1 MMMKESQD
9 EFTTSKNRE
18 NAASTV
24 PNGVSRDETKN
35 LNLLQGLRL
44 CQDAWAPKSPWD
56 GHGAHAAL
64 WGRPAGSFLV
74 VQDSSSQDQLLCVS
88 VGDRGEPVKEFP
100 ILTTGTALRLTASHL
115 AFPDLFQ
122 LLHFYTLSR
131 DVLPVCLLVPSWV
144 YNLNNLPDHLV
155 PLLGPKTW
163 LCSPSDPLVSGM
175 TPETQDNTE
184 SRETVMCTIQVTAAS
199 GAMCFINPLYL
210 QEHGDDWLA
219 HSSASQ
225 INLPINLRRDRRLST
240 TRAWTGRGLK
250 QRSSTLAD
258 DSSSS
263 FDSEKGSFEKNPD
276 SPATPGGVVLRRA
289 SGASKEDSL
298 KRASVDSIQ
307 SPLPQS
313 PHRVSWIE
321 DKIWLNSSL
330 PSSLLQPPGLELDSL
345 SVSSIEEESE
355 PALSPSPSLP
365 SPRFHLADKMK
376 NRLSA
381 VGQALGGLVSPQRR
395 LSKRVQEMAERKGG
409 AFAEAVR
416 GFVEQTLA
424 NGVTPGVTC
433 TEMLQEVRSSLTA
446 LRETLLDYSE
456 IQSIT
461 DSFGDTPDFELDA
474 MLELALHKVALKP
487 VYTHLYVCLKTARRD
502 DGTLQRLEANKSTL
516 ENRDLEELEGAAG
529 AGVPDSSMMEKIQQR
544 WTTMHEAY
552 SPSKKVDTLLKVCK
566 NIYHS
571 MNANAKPGTVFGADD
586 FLPCLTWVLL
596 RSDVA
601 TLQVDTDYMM
611 ELLDPMQLQGEG
623 GYYLTSL
630 YAALFYISSFRPRLA
645 KRQLSAEAH
654 RSLSQWHR
662 RRTLH
667 CNQSRR
673 SRNRR
678 TIRRHGPTDGGRKT
692 SDEQNSLNASTESSS
707 LTDVMP
713 ATSSVQETLQN
724 LDEELEAVK
733 EEEDGQQ
740 IQSPETLHLTSSKIE
755 DKVRGD
761 GVCWKEDN

>member
-1 MMMKESQD
+1 MMMKESKD
-9 EFTTSKNRE
+9 EFTTSGNRE
-18 NAASTV
+18 NADSAV
-24 PNGVSRDETKN
+24 PNGVSRDPTKT
-35 LNLLQGLRL
+35 LSLQQSLRL
-44 CQDAWAPKSPWD
+44 CQEAWGPKSPWD
-56 GHGAHAAL
+56 RHGAHAAL
-64 WGRPAGSFLV
+64 WGRPSGSFLV
-74 VQDSSSQDQLLCVS
+74 VQGSLSQDRLLCVS
-88 VGDRGEPVKEFP
+88 VEDSGEPVKEFP
-100 ILTTGTALRLTASHL
+100 IITTGTALQLKTSHL

-131 DVLPVCLLVPSWV
+131 DVLPACLLVPSWV
-144 YNLNNLPDHLV
+144 YTFINLPDHLV
-155 PLLGPKTW
+155 PLLGPKAW
-163 LCSPSDPLVSGM
+163 LCPSSDLQANSM
-175 TPETQDNTE
+175 TSETQDTE
-184 SRETVMCTIQVTAAS
+184 EMPETVLCTIQVTAAN

-210 QEHGDDWLA
+210 QEHGDDWLT
-219 HSSASQ
+219 HSSASPV
-225 INLPINLRRDRRLST
+225 NRPIGLRRDKRLST
-240 TRAWTGRGLK
+240 TRSWEGRGLK
-250 QRSSTLAD
+250 QRPSALAKD
-258 DSSSS
+258 NSSS
-263 FDSEKGSFEKNPD
+263 FDYDRGSFEK
-276 SPATPGGVVLRRA
+276 SPVSPSTPGGVVLRRA
-289 SGASKEDSL
+289 SGTSKEDPL
-298 KRASVDSIQ
+298 KRESTDSIQ

-321 DKIWLNSSL
+321 DKIWLNSPI
-330 PSSLLQPPGLELDSL
+330 PSSLLHPPCLELDSL

-355 PALSPSPSLP
+355 SALSPSPMLP

-381 VGQALGGLVSPQRR
+381 VGQALGGLVSPHRR
-395 LSKRVQEMAERKGG
+395 LSKRVQEMSERKGG

-424 NGVTPGVTC
+424 SGDAPGVSC

-446 LRETLLDYSE
+446 LREMLFDCPE

-461 DSFGDTPDFELDA
+461 DSFGDTSDFELDA
-474 MLELALHKVALKP
+474 LLELALHKVALKP
-487 VYTHLYVCLKTARRD
+487 VYTHLYVYLKTARRD

-516 ENRDLEELEGAAG
+516 ENRSLEELEGAAG

-544 WTTMHEAY
+544 WTAMHEAY
-552 SPSKKVDTLLKVCK
+552 SPSKKVNTLLKVCK

-601 TLQVDTDYMM
+601 ILQVDTDYMM

-654 RSLSQWHR
+654 KSLSQWHR

-667 CNQSRR
+667 GNQSRC

-678 TIRRHGPTDGGRKT
+678 TIRRHGPPAGGRT
-692 SDEQNSLNASTESSS
+692 TAEDGNSLNESTESSS
-707 LTDVMP
+707 LTDVLP
-713 ATSSVQETLQN
+713 ATHSMQEPLQG
-724 LDEELEAVK
+724 LDEELEAVR
-733 EEEDGQQ
+733 EEEEGSAGREQTQ
-740 IQSPETLHLTSSKIE
+740 LPETLDLTRPKRA
-755 DKVRGD
+755 DGD
-761 GVCWKEDN
+761 

>member
-1 MMMKESQD
+1 MMMKESKD
-9 EFTTSKNRE
+9 EFTTSENRE
-18 NAASTV
+18 NSAGTV
-24 PNGVSRDETKN
+24 PNGVSKDETK
-35 LNLLQGLRL
+35 LLSLLKGLRL

-56 GHGAHAAL
+56 SHGAHAAL

-122 LLHFYTLSR
+122 LLHFYTVSR
-131 DVLPVCLLVPSWV
+131 DVLPLCLLVPSWV
-144 YNLNNLPDHLV
+144 YAINSLPDHLI
-155 PLLGPKTW
+155 PLLGPKSW
-163 LCSPSDPLVSGM
+163 LCPSSDPLISSM
-175 TPETQDNTE
+175 TSETQDIAKTI
-184 SRETVMCTIQVTAAS
+184 MCTIQVTAAN

-210 QEHGDDWLA
+210 QEHGDDWLT
-219 HSSASQ
+219 HSSASTV
-225 INLPINLRRDRRLST
+225 NLPMNFRRDKRLST
-240 TRAWTGRGLK
+240 TRAWAGRGLK
-250 QRSSTLAD
+250 QRSSTLSD

-263 FDSEKGSFEKNPD
+263 FDHDRGSFEKKPD
-276 SPATPGGVVLRRA
+276 SPAPPGGVVLRRA
-289 SGASKEDSL
+289 SGASKEDPL

-365 SPRFHLADKMK
+365 SPRLHLADKMK

-381 VGQALGGLVSPQRR
+381 VGQALGGLVSPHRR

-424 NGVTPGVTC
+424 SRVSTGGTC
-433 TEMLQEVRSSLTA
+433 TEMLQEVRSSLTS
-446 LRETLLDYSE
+446 LRETLLDCPE

-461 DSFGDTPDFELDA
+461 DSIGDTPDFELDA

-487 VYTHLYVCLKTARRD
+487 VYSHLYVCLKTARRD

-516 ENRDLEELEGAAG
+516 EKRSLEELEGTAG
-529 AGVPDSSMMEKIQQR
+529 AGIPDSSMMDKIQQR

-571 MNANAKPGTVFGADD
+571 MNAYAKPGTVFGADD

-611 ELLDPMQLQGEG
+611 ELLDPTQLQGEG

-654 RSLSQWHR
+654 KSLSQWHR

-678 TIRRHGPTDGGRKT
+678 TIRRHGPADGSRKT
-692 SDEQNSLNASTESSS
+692 SDEQNSLNASTESSG

-713 ATSSVQETLQN
+713 ASSDMQETLQG

-733 EEEDGQQ
+733 EEEEGQ
-740 IQSPETLHLTSSKIE
+740 IQCKETLHLTSSKTE
-755 DKVRGD
+755 DKVGGD
-761 GVCWKEDN
+761 GVSWKEDD

>member
-1 MMMKESQD
+1 MMMKESKD
-9 EFTTSKNRE
+9 EFTTSENRE
-18 NAASTV
+18 NPSSTV
-24 PNGVSRDETKN
+24 PNGVSRHETKI
-35 LNLLQGLRL
+35 LSLLQGLRL
-44 CQDAWAPKSPWD
+44 CQEAWAPKSPWD
-56 GHGAHAAL
+56 SHGAHAAL

-88 VGDRGEPVKEFP
+88 VGDRGEPVKEFS

-115 AFPDLFQ
+115 AFPDLCQ

-144 YNLNNLPDHLV
+144 YTLNTLPDHLV

-163 LCSPSDPLVSGM
+163 LCPSSDPVVSSM
-175 TPETQDNTE
+175 TPETQGITE
-184 SRETVMCTIQVTAAS
+184 TPKTVMCTIQVTAAS

-210 QEHGDDWLA
+210 QEHGDDWLS
-219 HSSASQ
+219 HSSTSQ
-225 INLPINLRRDRRLST
+225 INLPIRLRRESP
-240 TRAWTGRGLK
+240 TRAWVGRELK
-250 QRSSTLAD
+250 KRSSTLAD
-258 DSSSS
+258 NNSSG
-263 FDSEKGSFEKNPD
+263 FDHDRGSFEKNPD
-276 SPATPGGVVLRRA
+276 DPATPGGVVLRRA
-289 SGASKEDSL
+289 SGASKDDPL
-298 KRASVDSIQ
+298 KRSSDDFIQ
-307 SPLPQS
+307 SPLSQS

-330 PSSLLQPPGLELDSL
+330 TSSLLQPPGLELDSL
-345 SVSSIEEESE
+345 SVSSIEEETE
-355 PALSPSPSLP
+355 PALSPSPAVP
-365 SPRFHLADKMK
+365 SPRLHLADKMK

-381 VGQALGGLVSPQRR
+381 VGQALGGLMSPQRR

-424 NGVTPGVTC
+424 GEAVPGVTC

-446 LRETLLDYSE
+446 LKETLFDCPE
-456 IQSIT
+456 IQSII
-461 DSFGDTPDFELDA
+461 DSIGDTPDFDLDA
-474 MLELALHKVALKP
+474 VLELALHKVALKP
-487 VYTHLYVCLKTARRD
+487 VYSHLYVCLKTARRD
-502 DGTLQRLEANKSTL
+502 DCTLQRLEANKSTL
-516 ENRDLEELEGAAG
+516 ENRSLEELEGAAG

-571 MNANAKPGTVFGADD
+571 MNANAKPGTIFGADD

-611 ELLDPMQLQGEG
+611 ELLDPVQLQGEG

-678 TIRRHGPTDGGRKT
+678 TIRRHGLADESCKT
-692 SDEQNSLNASTESSS
+692 SDEQNYLNASTESSS

-713 ATSSVQETLQN
+713 ATSSVQETLQG
-724 LDEELEAVK
+724 LDEELEDVK
-733 EEEDGQQ
+733 EGEEGQQ
-740 IQSPETLHLTSSKIE
+740 ILSPETLHITTPKTE
-755 DKVRGD
+755 GKERGD
-761 GVCWKEDN
+761 GVSWEEDN

>member
-1 MMMKESQD
+1 MMKD
-9 EFTTSKNRE
+9 EFTTSESRE
-18 NAASTV
+18 NPASTV
-24 PNGVSRDETKN
+24 PNGVSRNEKQILT
-35 LNLLQGLRL
+35 LLQGLRL
-44 CQDAWAPKSPWD
+44 SQDAWAPKSPWD
-56 GHGAHAAL
+56 RHGAHAAL

-88 VGDRGEPVKEFP
+88 VGDRGEPVKEYP
-100 ILTTGTALRLTASHL
+100 ILTTGAALHLNASHL
-115 AFPDLFQ
+115 AFPDLCQ

-144 YNLNNLPDHLV
+144 YTLNNLSAHHV

-163 LCSPSDPLVSGM
+163 LCPSSDPLITST
-175 TPETQDNTE
+175 TPETQGITE
-184 SRETVMCTIQVTAAS
+184 KPKTVMCTIQVTAAS

-219 HSSASQ
+219 HPSASQ
-225 INLPINLRRDRRLST
+225 LNLPIRLRRKST
-240 TRAWTGRGLK
+240 RRAWVGRGLK
-250 QRSSTLAD
+250 QKSSTLAED
-258 DSSSS
+258 NSSS
-263 FDSEKGSFEKNPD
+263 FDHDRGSFEKNPEA
-276 SPATPGGVVLRRA
+276 PATPGGVVLRRL
-289 SGASKEDSL
+289 SGTSKEDPI
-298 KRASVDSIQ
+298 KRSSVDSIKC
-307 SPLPQS
+307 PLPQS
-313 PHRVSWIE
+313 PHRVSWLE
-321 DKIWLNSSL
+321 DNKIWLNSSL
-330 PSSLLQPPGLELDSL
+330 TSSLLQPPGLELDSL
-345 SVSSIEEESE
+345 SVSSIEEETE
-355 PALSPSPSLP
+355 QELSPSPS
-365 SPRFHLADKMK
+365 PRLHLADKMM

-381 VGQALGGLVSPQRR
+381 VGQALGGLMSPQRR

-424 NGVTPGVTC
+424 CGAGPGVTC

-446 LRETLLDYSE
+446 LKETLFDSPE

-461 DSFGDTPDFELDA
+461 DSIGDTPDFELDA
-474 MLELALHKVALKP
+474 VLELAIHKVALKP
-487 VYTHLYVCLKTARRD
+487 VYSHLYVCLKTARRD

-516 ENRDLEELEGAAG
+516 ENRSLEELEGASG

-611 ELLDPMQLQGEG
+611 ELLDPMLLQGEG

-630 YAALFYISSFRPRLA
+630 YAALFYITSFRPRLA
-645 KRQLSAEAH
+645 KRQLSAEAQ

-678 TIRRHGPTDGGRKT
+678 TIRRHGPADESCKT
-692 SDEQNSLNASTESSS
+692 AEEQNSLNASTESSS

-713 ATSSVQETLQN
+713 TTSYVHEPLQG
-724 LDEELEAVK
+724 LDEELEDPK
-733 EEEDGQQ
+733 EEEEGQQ
-740 IQSPETLHLTSSKIE
+740 ILSPKPFHITTPKTEGKE
-755 DKVRGD
+755 RAD
-761 GVCWKEDN
+761 GVSWTEDN

>member
-1 MMMKESQD
+1 MMKEPKD
-9 EFTTSKNRE
+9 ETESNENRKNIS
-18 NAASTV
+18 STV
-24 PNGVSRDETKN
+24 PNGISGDPAKT
-35 LNLLQGLRL
+35 LGLLHGLRV

-56 GHGAHAAL
+56 RHGAHTAL

-74 VQDSSSQDQLLCVS
+74 VQGSLSQDQLLCVS
-88 VGDRGEPVKEFP
+88 VGDSGEPVKEFS
-100 ILTTGTALRLTASHL
+100 IMTTEKALRLTASHL

-144 YNLNNLPDHLV
+144 YTLKNLPDHLV

-163 LCSPSDPLVSGM
+163 LCPSSDLQAKSSM
-175 TPETQDNTE
+175 TPETAETA
-184 SRETVMCTIQVTAAS
+184 ETVMCTIQVTAAS

-210 QEHGDDWLA
+210 HEHGDDWLT
-219 HSSASQ
+219 HSSA
-225 INLPINLRRDRRLST
+225 NPVRHPLRRDKRLST
-240 TRAWTGRGLK
+240 TRTWEGRGLK
-250 QRSSTLAD
+250 KRSSSPAEDCSTFNND
-258 DSSSS
+258 R
-263 FDSEKGSFEKNPD
+263 GSFEKTPVTP
-276 SPATPGGVVLRRA
+276 STTPGGVVLRRA
-289 SGASKEDSL
+289 SGTSKEDPL
-298 KRASVDSIQ
+298 KRASTDSIQ

-321 DKIWLNSSL
+321 DKIWLNSPL
-330 PSSLLQPPGLELDSL
+330 PSSQLQPPCLELDSL

-365 SPRFHLADKMK
+365 SHRFQLADKMK

-381 VGQALGGLVSPQRR
+381 VGQAIGGLMSPQRR
-395 LSKRVQEMAERKGG
+395 LSNRVQEMAERKSG

-416 GFVEQTLA
+416 EFIEQTLTSEP
-424 NGVTPGVTC
+424 TPEITY

-446 LRETLLDYSE
+446 LREILFDSTE

-461 DSFGDTPDFELDA
+461 DSFGDTPDFELDS

-487 VYTHLYVCLKTARRD
+487 VYSHLYVCLKTARRD
-502 DGTLQRLEANKSTL
+502 DGTLQRLEANKSIL
-516 ENRDLEELEGAAG
+516 EDRNLEELEGAAG
-529 AGVPDSSMMEKIQQR
+529 AGVPDSSVMEKILQR
-544 WTTMHEAY
+544 WTAMHEAY
-552 SPSKKVDTLLKVCK
+552 SPSKKVGTLLKVCK

-630 YAALFYISSFRPRLA
+630 YAALFYISSFRPRVA

-678 TIRRHGPTDGGRKT
+678 TIRRHGSSNGNRRT
-692 SDEQNSLNASTESSS
+692 SEERNSLKASTESSS
-707 LTDVMP
+707 LTDDKSD
-713 ATSSVQETLQN
+713 THESLQG
-724 LDEELEAVK
+724 LDEELQVLK
-733 EEEDGQQ
+733 EEEEGSADREQVQ
-740 IQSPETLHLTSSKIE
+740 LPETVNTSPQIDEK
-755 DKVRGD
+755 DRAVR
-761 GVCWKEDN
+761 VSWNERS

>member
-1 MMMKESQD
+1 MMMKESKD
-9 EFTTSKNRE
+9 EFTTSENRE
-18 NAASTV
+18 NSAGTV
-24 PNGVSRDETKN
+24 PNGVSKDETK
-35 LNLLQGLRL
+35 LLSLLKGLRL

-56 GHGAHAAL
+56 SHGAHAAL

-100 ILTTGTALRLTASHL
+100 ILTTGT
-115 AFPDLFQ
+115 
-122 LLHFYTLSR
+122 
-131 DVLPVCLLVPSWV
+131 
-144 YNLNNLPDHLV
+144 
-155 PLLGPKTW
+155 
-163 LCSPSDPLVSGM
+163 
-175 TPETQDNTE
+175 
-184 SRETVMCTIQVTAAS
+184 
-199 GAMCFINPLYL
+199 
-210 QEHGDDWLA
+210 
-219 HSSASQ
+219 
-225 INLPINLRRDRRLST
+225 
-240 TRAWTGRGLK
+240 
-250 QRSSTLAD
+250 
-258 DSSSS
+258 
-263 FDSEKGSFEKNPD
+263 GSFEKKPD
-276 SPATPGGVVLRRA
+276 SPAPPGGVVLRRA
-289 SGASKEDSL
+289 SGASKEDPL

-365 SPRFHLADKMK
+365 SPRLHLADKMK

-381 VGQALGGLVSPQRR
+381 VGQALGGLVSPHRR

-424 NGVTPGVTC
+424 SRVSTGGTC
-433 TEMLQEVRSSLTA
+433 TEMLQEVRSSLTS
-446 LRETLLDYSE
+446 LRETLLDCPE

-461 DSFGDTPDFELDA
+461 DSIGDTPDFELDA

-487 VYTHLYVCLKTARRD
+487 VYSHLYVCLKTARRD

-516 ENRDLEELEGAAG
+516 EKRSLEELEGTAG
-529 AGVPDSSMMEKIQQR
+529 AGIPDSSMMDKIQQR

-571 MNANAKPGTVFGADD
+571 MNAYAKP
-586 FLPCLTWVLL
+586 
-596 RSDVA
+596 
-601 TLQVDTDYMM
+601 
-611 ELLDPMQLQGEG
+611 G

-654 RSLSQWHR
+654 KSLSQWHR

-678 TIRRHGPTDGGRKT
+678 TIRRHGPADGSRKT
-692 SDEQNSLNASTESSS
+692 SDEQNSLNASTESSG

-713 ATSSVQETLQN
+713 ASSDMQETLQG

-733 EEEDGQQ
+733 EEEEGQ
-740 IQSPETLHLTSSKIE
+740 IQCKETLHLTSSKTE
-755 DKVRGD
+755 DKVGGD
-761 GVCWKEDN
+761 GVSWKEDD

>member
-1 MMMKESQD
+1 MMMKESKD
-9 EFTTSKNRE
+9 EFTTSGNRQ
-18 NAASTV
+18 NAGWTV
-24 PNGVSRDETKN
+24 PNGVSRDQTKT
-35 LNLLQGLRL
+35 LSLLQGLRL

-56 GHGAHAAL
+56 SHGAHAAL
-64 WGRPAGSFLV
+64 WGRPSGSFLV
-74 VQDSSSQDQLLCVS
+74 VEGSLSQDQLLCVS
-88 VGDRGEPVKEFP
+88 VADSGEPVKEFP
-100 ILTTGTALRLTASHL
+100 IITTGTALQLTTSHL

-144 YNLNNLPDHLV
+144 YTLINLPDHLV

-163 LCSPSDPLVSGM
+163 LCPSSDLQANSM
-175 TPETQDNTE
+175 TSETQGTAEMPD
-184 SRETVMCTIQVTAAS
+184 TVLCTIQVTAAN
-199 GAMCFINPLYL
+199 GALCFINPLYL

-219 HSSASQ
+219 HSPASPV
-225 INLPINLRRDRRLST
+225 NRPIGLRRDRRLST
-240 TRAWTGRGLK
+240 TRAWEGRGLK
-250 QRSSTLAD
+250 LRSSTLAED
-258 DSSSS
+258 NSSSL
-263 FDSEKGSFEKNPD
+263 DHDKGSS
-276 SPATPGGVVLRRA
+276 SPVSPSTPEGVVLRRA
-289 SGASKEDSL
+289 SGTSKEDPL
-298 KRASVDSIQ
+298 KRASTDSLQ

-321 DKIWLNSSL
+321 DKIWLNSPL
-330 PSSLLQPPGLELDSL
+330 PSSLLQPPCLELDSL
-345 SVSSIEEESE
+345 SVSSMEEEFE
-355 PALSPSPSLP
+355 PASSPSLP
-365 SPRFHLADKMK
+365 SPRFQLADKMK

-395 LSKRVQEMAERKGG
+395 LSKRVQEMAERRAG

-416 GFVEQTLA
+416 GFVEDTLA
-424 NGVTPGVTC
+424 GGAAPGGTC
-433 TEMLQEVRSSLTA
+433 TEMLQDVRSALTN
-446 LRETLLDYSE
+446 LREMLFDCPE

-461 DSFGDTPDFELDA
+461 DSVGDIPDFELDA

-516 ENRDLEELEGAAG
+516 ENRSLEELEGAAG
-529 AGVPDSSMMEKIQQR
+529 AGVPDSSMMDKIQHR

-596 RSDVA
+596 RSDLA
-601 TLQVDTDYMM
+601 ILQVDTDYMM

-630 YAALFYISSFRPRLA
+630 YAALFYISSFQPRLA

-654 RSLSQWHR
+654 QSLSQWHR

-667 CNQSRR
+667 GNQSRH

-678 TIRRHGPTDGGRKT
+678 TIRRHGPLAEDG
-692 SDEQNSLNASTESSS
+692 NSSKESSLS
-707 LTDVMP
+707 DRL
-713 ATSSVQETLQN
+713 QEALQG
-724 LDEELEAVK
+724 LEEELEAVK
-733 EEEDGQQ
+733 EEEEGRAGREQAQ
-740 IQSPETLHLTSSKIE
+740 VPETLDLTCPE
-755 DKVRGD
+755 RTD
-761 GVCWKEDN
+761 GEKTTGNHRILN

>member
-1 MMMKESQD
+1 MMKESKD
-9 EFTTSKNRE
+9 EFTTSENRE

-24 PNGVSRDETKN
+24 PNGVSKDKTK
-35 LNLLQGLRL
+35 LLSLLKGLRL

-56 GHGAHAAL
+56 SHGAHAAL

-100 ILTTGTALRLTASHL
+100 ILSSGTALRLTASHL

-122 LLHFYTLSR
+122 LLHFYTVSR

-144 YNLNNLPDHLV
+144 YTLNSLSDHLV

-163 LCSPSDPLVSGM
+163 LCPSSDPLIGSM
-175 TPETQDNTE
+175 TPETQDIAETPE
-184 SRETVMCTIQVTAAS
+184 GEPVKEFPILSSGTALRLTASHLAFPDLFQLLHFYTVSRDVLPVCLLVPSWVYTLNSLSDHLVPLLGPKTWLCPSSDPLIGSMTPETQDIAETPETIMCTIQVTAAS

-210 QEHGDDWLA
+210 QEHGDDWLT
-219 HSSASQ
+219 HSSASTV
-225 INLPINLRRDRRLST
+225 NLPMNLRRDKRLST
-240 TRAWTGRGLK
+240 TRAWAGRGLK
-250 QRSSTLAD
+250 QRSSTLSD

-263 FDSEKGSFEKNPD
+263 FDHDRGSFEKNPD
-276 SPATPGGVVLRRA
+276 SSATPGGVVLRRA
-289 SGASKEDSL
+289 SGASKEDPL

-345 SVSSIEEESE
+345 SISSIEEESE
-355 PALSPSPSLP
+355 PALSPSLP
-365 SPRFHLADKMK
+365 SPRFQLADKMK

-409 AFAEAVR
+409 AFAETVR
-416 GFVEQTLA
+416 GFVVLTLA
-424 NGVTPGVTC
+424 SGVSPGVTC

-446 LRETLLDYSE
+446 LRRTLFDCPE

-461 DSFGDTPDFELDA
+461 DSVGDTPDFELDA

-487 VYTHLYVCLKTARRD
+487 VYSHLYVYLKTARRD

-516 ENRDLEELEGAAG
+516 ENRSLEELEGAAG

-571 MNANAKPGTVFGADD
+571 MNTNAKPGTVFGADD

-645 KRQLSAEAH
+645 KFLF
-654 RSLSQWHR
+654 
-662 RRTLH
+662 
-667 CNQSRR
+667 QS
-673 SRNRR
+673 
-678 TIRRHGPTDGGRKT
+678 TYVG
-692 SDEQNSLNASTESSS
+692 L
-707 LTDVMP
+707 L
-713 ATSSVQETLQN
+713 
-724 LDEELEAVK
+724 
-733 EEEDGQQ
+733 
-740 IQSPETLHLTSSKIE
+740 
-755 DKVRGD
+755 
-761 GVCWKEDN
+761 

>member
-1 MMMKESQD
+1 MIASELKERQ
-9 EFTTSKNRE
+9 RE
-18 NAASTV
+18 RV
-24 PNGVSRDETKN
+24 EHWCHKGPQYCK
-35 LNLLQGLRL
+35 
-44 CQDAWAPKSPWD
+44 
-56 GHGAHAAL
+56 
-64 WGRPAGSFLV
+64 SFLV
-74 VQDSSSQDQLLCVS
+74 VQGSLPQDQLLCVS
-88 VGDRGEPVKEFP
+88 VGDSGEPVKEFP
-100 ILTTGTALRLTASHL
+100 IIATGTALQLTTSHL

-144 YNLNNLPDHLV
+144 YTLNNLPDHLV

-163 LCSPSDPLVSGM
+163 LCPSSDLQANSM
-175 TPETQDNTE
+175 TSETQDTAE
-184 SRETVMCTIQVTAAS
+184 MPETVLCTIQVTAAS
-199 GAMCFINPLYL
+199 GALCFINPLYL
-210 QEHGDDWLA
+210 QEHGDDWLT
-219 HSSASQ
+219 HSSS
-225 INLPINLRRDRRLST
+225 NPINRPIRRDKRLST
-240 TRAWTGRGLK
+240 TRAWEGRGLK
-250 QRSSTLAD
+250 QRSFTLAKD
-258 DSSSS
+258 NSSS
-263 FDSEKGSFEKNPD
+263 FDHDRGSFEK
-276 SPATPGGVVLRRA
+276 SPVTPTTPSGVVLRRA
-289 SGASKEDSL
+289 SNASTEDPL
-298 KRASVDSIQ
+298 KRASIDSIQ

-330 PSSLLQPPGLELDSL
+330 LQPPCLELDSL
-345 SVSSIEEESE
+345 SVSSIEEEYEQAS
-355 PALSPSPSLP
+355 SPSPSLP

-409 AFAEAVR
+409 AFADAVR
-416 GFVEQTLA
+416 GFVEQTLTSGTDA
-424 NGVTPGVTC
+424 GVTS
-433 TEMLQEVRSSLTA
+433 TEMLQEVRSALTA
-446 LRETLLDYSE
+446 LREMLFDCPE

-487 VYTHLYVCLKTARRD
+487 VYAHLYVYLKTARRD
-502 DGTLQRLEANKSTL
+502 DGTLQRLETNKSTL
-516 ENRDLEELEGAAG
+516 ENRSLEELEGAAG

-544 WTTMHEAY
+544 WTAMHEAY
-552 SPSKKVDTLLKVCK
+552 SPSKKVNTLLKVCK

-601 TLQVDTDYMM
+601 ILQVDTDYMM

-630 YAALFYISSFRPRLA
+630 YAALYYISSFQPRLA

-654 RSLSQWHR
+654 KSLSQWHR

-667 CNQSRR
+667 GNQSRH

-678 TIRRHGPTDGGRKT
+678 TIRRHGPAEGTTEDG
-692 SDEQNSLNASTESSS
+692 DCLNESKESSS

-713 ATSSVQETLQN
+713 ATHSIQEPLQG
-724 LDEELEAVK
+724 LDEELEAVT
-733 EEEDGQQ
+733 EEEEGSAGPEQ
-740 IQSPETLHLTSSKIE
+740 IQLTETLDLTSPE
-755 DKVRGD
+755 RGD
-761 GVCWKEDN
+761 GE

>member
-64 WGRPAGSFLV
+64 WGRPAGV
-74 VQDSSSQDQLLCVS
+74 VLYAKA
-88 VGDRGEPVKEFP
+88 GDRGEPVKEFP

-155 PLLGPKTW
+155 PLLGP
-163 LCSPSDPLVSGM
+163 
-175 TPETQDNTE
+175 
-184 SRETVMCTIQVTAAS
+184 R
-199 GAMCFINPLYL
+199 
-210 QEHGDDWLA
+210 
-219 HSSASQ
+219 
-225 INLPINLRRDRRLST
+225 
-240 TRAWTGRGLK
+240 
-250 QRSSTLAD
+250 
-258 DSSSS
+258 
-263 FDSEKGSFEKNPD
+263 SFEKNPD

>member
-1 MMMKESQD
+1 MMMKDSKD
-9 EFTTSKNRE
+9 EFTTSENRE
-18 NAASTV
+18 NPASTV
-24 PNGVSRDETKN
+24 PNGVSKDDTK
-35 LNLLQGLRL
+35 LLSLLRGLRL

-56 GHGAHAAL
+56 SHGAHAAL

-100 ILTTGTALRLTASHL
+100 ILTTGTALHLTASHL

-122 LLHFYTLSR
+122 LLHFYTVSR

-144 YNLNNLPDHLV
+144 YSLKSLPDHLI

-163 LCSPSDPLVSGM
+163 LCPSSDPLISSM
-175 TPETQDNTE
+175 KPETKDMA
-184 SRETVMCTIQVTAAS
+184 ETIMCTIQVTAAS

-210 QEHGDDWLA
+210 QEHGDDWLT
-219 HSSASQ
+219 HSSASSV
-225 INLPINLRRDRRLST
+225 NLPMNFRRDKRLST
-240 TRAWTGRGLK
+240 TRAWAGRGLK
-250 QRSSTLAD
+250 QRSSTLSD
-258 DSSSS
+258 DNSSS
-263 FDSEKGSFEKNPD
+263 FDHDRGSFEKNPD
-276 SPATPGGVVLRRA
+276 SPVPPSGVVLRRA
-289 SGASKEDSL
+289 SGAGNEDPL

-355 PALSPSPSLP
+355 PAISPSPSLP
-365 SPRFHLADKMK
+365 SPRLHLADKMK

-381 VGQALGGLVSPQRR
+381 VGQALGGLVSPYRR
-395 LSKRVQEMAERKGG
+395 LSKRVQEIAERKSG

-424 NGVTPGVTC
+424 SGVSSGVTC
-433 TEMLQEVRSSLTA
+433 TEMLQEVRSSLTS
-446 LRETLLDYSE
+446 LRETLFDCPE

-461 DSFGDTPDFELDA
+461 DSITDTPDFELDA
-474 MLELALHKVALKP
+474 MLELSLHKVALKP
-487 VYTHLYVCLKTARRD
+487 VYSHLYVCLKTARRD

-516 ENRDLEELEGAAG
+516 ENCSLEELEGTAG
-529 AGVPDSSMMEKIQQR
+529 AGVPDSSMMDKIQQR

-611 ELLDPMQLQGEG
+611 ELLDPLQLQGEG

-630 YAALFYISSFRPRLA
+630 YAALFYISSFRPRVA

-678 TIRRHGPTDGGRKT
+678 TIRRHGPADGSRKT
-692 SDEQNSLNASTESSS
+692 SDEQNSLNASTESRGP
-707 LTDVMP
+707 TDVML
-713 ATSSVQETLQN
+713 ASSDMQETLQG

-733 EEEDGQQ
+733 EEEEGQ
-740 IQSPETLHLTSSKIE
+740 IQAKETLHLTSSKTE
-755 DKVRGD
+755 DKVGGD

>member
-1 MMMKESQD
+1 MMMKESKD
-9 EFTTSKNRE
+9 EFTTSENRE
-18 NAASTV
+18 NPASTV
-24 PNGVSRDETKN
+24 PNGVSRDETKI
-35 LNLLQGLRL
+35 LSLLQGLRL

-56 GHGAHAAL
+56 SHAAHAAL

-100 ILTTGTALRLTASHL
+100 ILTTGTALCLKASHL
-115 AFPDLFQ
+115 AFPDLCQ

-144 YNLNNLPDHLV
+144 YTLNNLPDQLV

-163 LCSPSDPLVSGM
+163 LCPSSDPLVSSM
-175 TPETQDNTE
+175 TPETQGITE
-184 SRETVMCTIQVTAAS
+184 TPKTVMCTIQVTAAS

-225 INLPINLRRDRRLST
+225 MNLPIRLRRESRLST
-240 TRAWTGRGLK
+240 TRAWVGRGLK

-258 DSSSS
+258 DNSSS
-263 FDSEKGSFEKNPD
+263 FDHDRGSFEKHPD
-276 SPATPGGVVLRRA
+276 SPAAPGGVVLRRA
-289 SGASKEDSL
+289 SGASKEDPL
-298 KRASVDSIQ
+298 KRSSVDSIQ

-345 SVSSIEEESE
+345 SVSSIEEEIE

-381 VGQALGGLVSPQRR
+381 VGLALGGLMSPQRR
-395 LSKRVQEMAERKGG
+395 LSKRVQEMAEWKGG

-424 NGVTPGVTC
+424 SEAGPGVTC
-433 TEMLQEVRSSLTA
+433 TEMLQEVRSCLTA
-446 LRETLLDYSE
+446 LKETLFDCPE

-461 DSFGDTPDFELDA
+461 DSIGDNPDFELDA
-474 MLELALHKVALKP
+474 VLELALHKVALKP
-487 VYTHLYVCLKTARRD
+487 VYSHLYVCLKTARRD
-502 DGTLQRLEANKSTL
+502 DCTLQRLEANKSTL
-516 ENRDLEELEGAAG
+516 ENRSLEELEGAAG
-529 AGVPDSSMMEKIQQR
+529 AGVPDSSMLEKIQQR

-571 MNANAKPGTVFGADD
+571 MNANAKPVFGADD

-667 CNQSRR
+667 RNQSRH

-678 TIRRHGPTDGGRKT
+678 TIRRHGPEDGSRKT
-692 SDEQNSLNASTESSS
+692 SDEQNSLNASTESSG

-713 ATSSVQETLQN
+713 ATSSVQETLQD
-724 LDEELEAVK
+724 LDEELENVK
-733 EEEDGQQ
+733 EEEEGKQ
-740 IQSPETLHLTSSKIE
+740 ILSPETLHLTTPKTEGKERS
-755 DKVRGD
+755 D
-761 GVCWKEDN
+761 GVSWKEDN

>member
-1 MMMKESQD
+1 MNSQPVGT
-9 EFTTSKNRE
+9 EKMH
-18 NAASTV
+18 TV
-24 PNGVSRDETKN
+24 PNGVSRDQTKV
-35 LNLLQGLRL
+35 LSLLQGLRL

-56 GHGAHAAL
+56 KHGAHAAL
-64 WGRPAGSFLV
+64 WGRPSGSFLV
-74 VQDSSSQDQLLCVS
+74 VQGSLPQDQLLCVS
-88 VGDRGEPVKEFP
+88 VGGSGEPVKEFP
-100 ILTTGTALRLTASHL
+100 IITTGTALQLTTSHL

-144 YNLNNLPDHLV
+144 YTLNSLPDHLV

-163 LCSPSDPLVSGM
+163 LCPSSDLQANSM
-175 TPETQDNTE
+175 TSETQDTAE
-184 SRETVMCTIQVTAAS
+184 MPETVLCTIQVTAAS
-199 GAMCFINPLYL
+199 GALCFINPLYL
-210 QEHGDDWLA
+210 QEHGDDWLT
-219 HSSASQ
+219 HSSS
-225 INLPINLRRDRRLST
+225 NPINRPIRRDKRLST
-240 TRAWTGRGLK
+240 TRAWEGRGLK
-250 QRSSTLAD
+250 QRSLTLAED
-258 DSSSS
+258 NSSS
-263 FDSEKGSFEKNPD
+263 FDHDRGSFEK
-276 SPATPGGVVLRRA
+276 SPVTPSTPGGVVLRRA
-289 SGASKEDSL
+289 SNASTEDPL
-298 KRASVDSIQ
+298 KRASIDSIQ

-330 PSSLLQPPGLELDSL
+330 LQPPCLELDSL

-355 PALSPSPSLP
+355 PASCPSPSLH

-409 AFAEAVR
+409 AFADAVR
-416 GFVEQTLA
+416 GFVEQTLTSGTA
-424 NGVTPGVTC
+424 PEVTS
-433 TEMLQEVRSSLTA
+433 TEMLQEVRSALTA
-446 LRETLLDYSE
+446 LREMLFDCPE

-461 DSFGDTPDFELDA
+461 DSFGDISDFELDA
-474 MLELALHKVALKP
+474 MLELSLHKVALKP
-487 VYTHLYVCLKTARRD
+487 VYAHLYVYLKTARRD
-502 DGTLQRLEANKSTL
+502 DGTLQRLETNKSTL
-516 ENRDLEELEGAAG
+516 ENRSLEELEGAAG

-544 WTTMHEAY
+544 WTAMHEAY
-552 SPSKKVDTLLKVCK
+552 SPSKKVNTLLKVCK

-601 TLQVDTDYMM
+601 ILQVDTDYMM

-630 YAALFYISSFRPRLA
+630 YAALYYISSFQPRLA

-654 RSLSQWHR
+654 KSLSQWHR

-667 CNQSRR
+667 GNQSRH

-678 TIRRHGPTDGGRKT
+678 TIRRHGPAEGSRRTMEDG
-692 SDEQNSLNASTESSS
+692 NCLNESKESSS
-707 LTDVMP
+707 LTDVKP
-713 ATSSVQETLQN
+713 AIHSIQEAVQG
-724 LDEELEAVK
+724 LDEELEAVT
-733 EEEDGQQ
+733 EEEEGSADPEQ
-740 IQSPETLHLTSSKIE
+740 IQLTETLDLTSPE
-755 DKVRGD
+755 RGD
-761 GVCWKEDN
+761 GE

>member
-1 MMMKESQD
+1 MMMKESKD
-9 EFTTSKNRE
+9 EFTTSGNGQ
-18 NAASTV
+18 NAARTV
-24 PNGVSRDETKN
+24 PNGVFRDQTKS
-35 LNLLQGLRL
+35 LSLLQGLRL
-44 CQDAWAPKSPWD
+44 SQDAWAPKSPWD
-56 GHGAHAAL
+56 SHGAHAAL
-64 WGRPAGSFLV
+64 WGRPSGSFLV
-74 VQDSSSQDQLLCVS
+74 VQGSLSQDQLLCVS
-88 VGDRGEPVKEFP
+88 VADSGEPVKEFP
-100 ILTTGTALRLTASHL
+100 IITTGTALQLTTSHL

-144 YNLNNLPDHLV
+144 YTIINLPDHLV
-155 PLLGPKTW
+155 PLLGPKIW
-163 LCSPSDPLVSGM
+163 LCPSSDLQDNSM
-175 TPETQDNTE
+175 TSETQGTAEMPET
-184 SRETVMCTIQVTAAS
+184 VLCTIQVTAAN
-199 GAMCFINPLYL
+199 GALCFINPLYL

-219 HSSASQ
+219 HSPA
-225 INLPINLRRDRRLST
+225 NRPIGLRRDKRLST
-240 TRAWTGRGLK
+240 SRAWEGRALK
-250 QRSSTLAD
+250 LRSSTLAED
-258 DSSSS
+258 NSSSV
-263 FDSEKGSFEKNPD
+263 DHDKGSS
-276 SPATPGGVVLRRA
+276 SPVSPSTLGGVVLRRA
-289 SGASKEDSL
+289 SATSKEDPL
-298 KRASVDSIQ
+298 KRTSTDSIQ

-330 PSSLLQPPGLELDSL
+330 PSSLLQPPCLELDSL
-345 SVSSIEEESE
+345 SVSSIEEEFE
-355 PALSPSPSLP
+355 PASSPSLP
-365 SPRFHLADKMK
+365 SSRFQLADKMK

-395 LSKRVQEMAERKGG
+395 LSKRVQEMAERRAG

-416 GFVEQTLA
+416 GFVEETLA
-424 NGVTPGVTC
+424 GGAAPGVTC
-433 TEMLQEVRSSLTA
+433 TEMLQDVRSTLTN
-446 LRETLLDYSE
+446 LREMLFDCPE

-461 DSFGDTPDFELDA
+461 DNIGDIPDFELDA

-487 VYTHLYVCLKTARRD
+487 VYTHLYVYLKTARRD

-516 ENRDLEELEGAAG
+516 ENRSLEELEGAAG
-529 AGVPDSSMMEKIQQR
+529 AGVPDSSMMDKIQHR

-596 RSDVA
+596 RSDVSI
-601 TLQVDTDYMM
+601 LQVDTDYMM

-630 YAALFYISSFRPRLA
+630 YAALFYISSFQPRLP

-654 RSLSQWHR
+654 QSLSQWHR

-667 CNQSRR
+667 GNQSRH

-678 TIRRHGPTDGGRKT
+678 TIRRHGPLVEDG
-692 SDEQNSLNASTESSS
+692 NSLNESMESSS
-707 LTDVMP
+707 LSGVTH
-713 ATSSVQETLQN
+713 SLQETHQG
-724 LDEELEAVK
+724 LDEECETVK
-733 EEEDGQQ
+733 EEEGGREQTRVPEMLDLTCPERTDG
-740 IQSPETLHLTSSKIE
+740 EKTSGNHRIL
-755 DKVRGD
+755 
-761 GVCWKEDN
+761 N

>member
-1 MMMKESQD
+1 MMMKESKD
-9 EFTTSKNRE
+9 EQPQPTSE
-18 NAASTV
+18 NSTV
-24 PNGVSRDETKN
+24 HNGVFKDQTK
-35 LNLLQGLRL
+35 LLSLLKGLQL

-56 GHGAHAAL
+56 SHGAHAAL

-74 VQDSSSQDQLLCVS
+74 VQESSQDQLLCVS

-100 ILTTGTALRLTASHL
+100 ILTTGAALRLTASHL

-122 LLHFYTLSR
+122 LLHFYTVSR

-144 YNLNNLPDHLV
+144 YTLKSLPDHLV

-163 LCSPSDPLVSGM
+163 LCPLADPLISSITSEAQDVA
-175 TPETQDNTE
+175 ET
-184 SRETVMCTIQVTAAS
+184 SETVMCTIQVTAAS

-210 QEHGDDWLA
+210 QEHGDDWLT
-219 HSSASQ
+219 HSSASTV
-225 INLPINLRRDRRLST
+225 NLPMNLRRDKRLST

-250 QRSSTLAD
+250 KRSSTLSD
-258 DSSSS
+258 DNSNS
-263 FDSEKGSFEKNPD
+263 FDHDRGSFEKNPD
-276 SPATPGGVVLRRA
+276 SPATPSGVVLRRA
-289 SGASKEDSL
+289 SASKEDPL
-298 KRASVDSIQ
+298 KRASVESIQ

-321 DKIWLNSSL
+321 DKIWLNSSI

-355 PALSPSPSLP
+355 PALSPSPSIP
-365 SPRFHLADKMK
+365 SSRFQLADKMK

-395 LSKRVQEMAERKGG
+395 LSKRVQEMAERKSG

-416 GFVEQTLA
+416 GFVEQTLS
-424 NGVTPGVTC
+424 NGLSPGVTC

-446 LRETLLDYSE
+446 LRETLFDCPE

-461 DSFGDTPDFELDA
+461 DSVGDTPDFELDA

-487 VYTHLYVCLKTARRD
+487 VYSHLYVCLKTARRD
-502 DGTLQRLEANKSTL
+502 DGTLQRLEDNKSTL
-516 ENRDLEELEGAAG
+516 ENRSLEELEGASG

-544 WTTMHEAY
+544 WTTIHEAY

-571 MNANAKPGTVFGADD
+571 MNANAKPGTIFGADD

-611 ELLDPMQLQGEG
+611 ELLDPLQLQGEG

-678 TIRRHGPTDGGRKT
+678 TIRRHGLADGSRKT
-692 SDEQNSLNASTESSS
+692 SDERSSLNASTEFSD
-707 LTDVMP
+707 LTDAMP
-713 ATSSVQETLQN
+713 ASDVQETLQG
-724 LDEELEAVK
+724 LEEELEAVK
-733 EEEDGQQ
+733 EEEEEKQ
-740 IQSPETLHLTSSKIE
+740 IQAPETLHLTSSKTG
-755 DKVRGD
+755 DKIGGD
-761 GVCWKEDN
+761 GVSWKKDN